1 MDVNEYNQ
9 KVTFIMDYVK
19 QYGEHKI
26 IRENDVYEVI
36 IHDEKEEE
44 YILEYVYGKG
54 GLNAVSVIDQ
64 TGCGYRFNNDN
75 IELYF
80 EDFHS
85 AYLLTMLQ
93 RSYDLVYREKITN
106 DLFIF

>member
-19 QYGEHKI
+19 QYGEHKM
-26 IRENDVYEVI
+26 IRKNDVYKVI

-64 TGCGYRFNNDN
+64 TGSGYRFNNDN

-80 EDFHS
+80 EQFHS
-85 AYLLTMLQ
+85 VYLLTMLQ
-93 RSYDLVYREKITN
+93 RAYDLVYREKIIN
-106 DLFIF
+106 DLFYF